1 MSAAADE
8 FCAYPIVSMG
18 RELLPI
24 FAEIEDRRGKDAD
37 DISPSR
43 RQFERWL
50 VSVLRNESTA
60 SIEAIAVAAPELKE
74 TEILTARE
82 VEILKLA
89 ESGLTNKRLAKA
101 LLITEATVKWHMHNV
116 YGKLGVGSRTAAAAR
131 ARKLQL
137 I

>member
-1 MSAAADE
+1 M
-8 FCAYPIVSMG
+8 
-18 RELLPI
+18 
-24 FAEIEDRRGKDAD
+24 
-37 DISPSR
+37 
-43 RQFERWL
+43 
-50 VSVLRNESTA
+50 SVLRNESTA